1 MHKQKRRNLPLYA
14 IISMMNKL
22 NPFLCH
28 PANLGSE
35 NFAIC
40 FLSQLFYS
48 QFDIVK
54 SVDSIVFNSVSR
66 HDDVYTNMMT

>member
-1 MHKQKRRNLPLYA
+1 MAATIRFDLDISKMTVQGGDCITVVDIVQNEIQIHQQKQKSR
-14 IISMMNKL
+14 
-22 NPFLCH
+22 
-28 PANLGSE
+28 

-54 SVDSIVFNSVSR
+54 I
-66 HDDVYTNMMT
+66 